1 MGMDF
6 KTIVYTK
13 DSGIATVQ
21 LNRPEVLNAINEDV
35 LLDLSQA
42 MHDMIKDDSVRVLVV
57 KGNKDAFAAGA
68 DIKSFVNYSPQD
80 AHQYISQ
87 VQKGMNMLMA
97 LGKPSIASISG
108 YALGGGCELALACD
122 IRIAAN
128 NAIFG
133 LPEINLGIIPGGSG
147 TLRLTRLVGEGKA
160 KELIFLGE
168 IFNAQKALELGIINR
183 LVQLEELETETNK
196 LARRLA
202 RKPPVALHSAKELIH
217 LSYDVDIHTGL
228 MMEKEKFAY
237 LFSTEDQREGMLA
250 FLEGRKPTF
259 QGK

>member
-1 MGMDF
+1 MEF
-6 KTIVYTK
+6 KTIIYTK

-21 LNRPEVLNAINEDV
+21 LNRPEVLNAIDEDV
-35 LLDLSQA
+35 LLDLSRA
-42 MHDMIKDDSVRVLVV
+42 MDDIVKDDDVRVLVV

-68 DIKSFVNYSPQD
+68 DIKSFVDYSPRD
-80 AHQYISQ
+80 AHEYIFQ
-87 VQKGMNMLMA
+87 VQISMNKLMA
-97 LGKPSIASISG
+97 IGKPSIASISG
-108 YALGGGCELALACD
+108 YALGGGCEMALACD
-122 IRIAAN
+122 IRIAAD
-128 NAIFG
+128 NAVFG

-168 IFNAQKALELGIINR
+168 IFNAKKALELGVINR
-183 LVQLEELETETNK
+183 LVPLEDLEAETAK

-202 RKPPVALHSAKELIH
+202 RKPPIALRTAKELIQ

-228 MMEKEKFAY
+228 MMEKEKFGY

-250 FLEGRKPTF
+250 FLEGRKASF

>member
-1 MGMDF
+1 MEF
-6 KTIVYTK
+6 KTIIYTK

-21 LNRPEVLNAINEDV
+21 LNRPEVLNAIDEDV
-35 LLDLSQA
+35 LLDLSRA
-42 MHDMIKDDSVRVLVV
+42 MDDIVKDDDVRVLVV

-68 DIKSFVNYSPQD
+68 DINSFVDYSPRD
-80 AHQYISQ
+80 AHEYIFQ
-87 VQKGMNMLMA
+87 VQISMNKLMA
-97 LGKPSIASISG
+97 IGKPSIASISG
-108 YALGGGCELALACD
+108 YALGGGCEMALACD
-122 IRIAAN
+122 IRIAAD
-128 NAIFG
+128 NAVFG

-168 IFNAQKALELGIINR
+168 IFNAKKALELGVINR
-183 LVQLEELETETNK
+183 LVPLEDLEAETAK

-202 RKPPVALHSAKELIH
+202 RKPPIALRTAKELIQ

-228 MMEKEKFAY
+228 MMEKEKFGY

-250 FLEGRKPTF
+250 FLEGRKASF

>member
-1 MGMDF
+1 MDF

-21 LNRPEVLNAINEDV
+21 INRPEVLNAIDEDV
-35 LLDLSQA
+35 LRDLSLA
-42 MHDMIKDDSVRVLVV
+42 MDDIVKDDDVRVLIV

-68 DIKSFVNYSPQD
+68 DIKSFVNYSPRD
-80 AHQYISQ
+80 AHEYIFQ
-87 VQKGMNMLMA
+87 VQISMNKLMA
-97 LGKPSIASISG
+97 IGKPSIASISG
-108 YALGGGCELALACD
+108 YALGGGCEMALACD
-122 IRIAAN
+122 IRIAAD
-128 NAIFG
+128 NAVFG

-160 KELIFLGE
+160 KELIYLGE
-168 IFNAQKALELGIINR
+168 IFDAQKALDLGVINR
-183 LVQLEELETETNK
+183 LVPLEELEAETLK
-196 LARRLA
+196 LARKLT
-202 RKPPVALHSAKELIH
+202 RKPPIALRTAKELIQ

-228 MMEKEKFAY
+228 MMEKEKFGY

-250 FLEGRKPTF
+250 FLEGRKASF

>member
-1 MGMDF
+1 MEF
-6 KTIVYTK
+6 KTIIYTK

-21 LNRPEVLNAINEDV
+21 LNRPEVLNAIDEDV
-35 LLDLSQA
+35 LLDLSRA
-42 MHDMIKDDSVRVLVV
+42 MDDVVKDDDVRVLVV

-68 DIKSFVNYSPQD
+68 DIKSFVDYSPRD
-80 AHQYISQ
+80 AHEYIFQ
-87 VQKGMNMLMA
+87 VQISMNKLMA
-97 LGKPSIASISG
+97 IGKPSIASISG
-108 YALGGGCELALACD
+108 YALGGGCEMALACD
-122 IRIAAN
+122 IRIAAD
-128 NAIFG
+128 NAVFG

-168 IFNAQKALELGIINR
+168 IFNAKKALELGVINR
-183 LVQLEELETETNK
+183 LVPLEDLEAETAK

-202 RKPPVALHSAKELIH
+202 RKPPIALRTAKELIQ

-228 MMEKEKFAY
+228 MMEKEKFGY

-250 FLEGRKPTF
+250 FLEGRKASF